1 MIKLKLH
8 WTCIDNSHTG
18 DSALACNDFIW
29 GNDDPPNPYATA
41 AAQTGSNVSTAVAN
55 AYLSNVN
62 QVTPTG
68 SLTYSPSS
76 TYSWQDPSTGQTY
89 NIPTFTATQT
99 LSPAQQN
106 IQNYGDAAQTN
117 LSQLAANQ
125 SGFLKNYMSQPFNL
139 NGAPV
144 AGSKDWLQ
152 WQPGATMD
160 FGDAGPI
167 TRDYEDFAGERDRVE
182 AGLME
187 RLNPQ
192 LGMER
197 ARYEQQLSDQGIRYG
212 SEAYTNAMRN
222 YSTQANDA
230 RLAVIGQ
237 AGEEQQRMN
246 DMAAQRAGFQNAAQQ
261 QQYNQLSGRAQFYNT
276 AAAQR
281 LNQAQSI
288 YNAANTSR
296 QQWVNEQFGLRNQPI
311 NEITALLSGSQV
323 DSPSFVNANMPTIPT
338 TDIAGIIGKNYDQ
351 QLANNKQTSDFWGG
365 VIGGGSNILA
375 SYMRSD
381 RNVKRDVERMGTV
394 FADAQDGTEKKL
406 PIYRYSYKDDPTDT
420 RFTGPMAQDVE
431 KIEPRAVR
439 KFGGVRHIDMPMLGE
454 ILKAA

>member
-1 MIKLKLH
+1 MIKFKLH
-8 WTCIDNSHTG
+8 WTCTDHSLTG

-29 GNDDPPNPYATA
+29 GGDDPPDPRVTA

-55 AYLSNVN
+55 AYLGNVN
-62 QVTPTG
+62 QVTPHG
-68 SLTYSPSS
+68 SLTYAPTSS
-76 TYSWQDPSTGQTY
+76 YQWTDPSTFQTY
-89 NIPTFTATQT
+89 TIPTFTATQT
-99 LSPAQQN
+99 LSPAQQY
-106 IQNYGDAAQTN
+106 IQSQGDVAQGN
-117 LSQLAANQ
+117 LANLAANQ
-125 SGFLKNYMSQPFNL
+125 SGFLNSYLSQPFSL
-139 NGAPV
+139 NGAPS
-144 AGSKDWLQ
+144 AGAPTWLN
-152 WQPGATMD
+152 QPSATMD
-160 FGDAGPI
+160 FGDAGAI

-187 RLNPQ
+187 RLSPQ
-192 LGMER
+192 LSMER
-197 ARYEQQLSDQGIRYG
+197 QRYEQQLADQGIRYG
-212 SEAYTNAMRN
+212 SPAYENAMRN
-222 YSTQANDA
+222 YSTMANDA
-230 RLAVIGQ
+230 RLGVIGK

-261 QQYNQLSGRAQFYNT
+261 QQYNQQQGRAQFYNT

-281 LNQAQSI
+281 LNQAQSM
-288 YNAANTSR
+288 YNAWNTTR
-296 QQWVNEQFGLRNQPI
+296 KQWVDEQFALRNQPI

-323 DSPSFVNANMPTIPT
+323 DNPSYANANMPTIPT

-351 QLANNKQTSDFWGG
+351 QLAANKQTSDFWGG

-381 RNVKRDVERMGTV
+381 RNVKQDIERMGTV

-406 PIYRYSYKDDPTDT
+406 PIYKFSYRDDPVQ
-420 RFTGPMAQDVE
+420 RRYVGPMAQDVE

-439 KFGGVRHIDMPMLGE
+439 KIGGVRHINVPKLGE